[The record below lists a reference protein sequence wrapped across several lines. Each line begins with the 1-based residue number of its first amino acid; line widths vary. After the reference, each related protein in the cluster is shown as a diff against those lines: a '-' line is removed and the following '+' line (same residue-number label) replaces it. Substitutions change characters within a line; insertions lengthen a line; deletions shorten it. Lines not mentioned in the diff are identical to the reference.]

1 MINTMMGAIAANYC
15 YQWVI
20 GSELTSL
27 ATAVTL
33 EPPAM
38 TSKWITGDALRCA
51 FSQPKEKKP

>member
-1 MINTMMGAIAANYC
+1 MINTMMAAIAANYC

-20 GSELTSL
+20 GSEMTSL

-38 TSKWITGDALRCA
+38 TSRWITVETLHRA
-51 FSQPKEKKP
+51 FGQPKE

>member
-1 MINTMMGAIAANYC
+1 MINPIMAAIAANYS

-20 GSELTSL
+20 RGEMTSL

-38 TSKWITGDALRCA
+38 TSRWPVVRHRSGGVNEM
-51 FSQPKEKKP
+51 FG